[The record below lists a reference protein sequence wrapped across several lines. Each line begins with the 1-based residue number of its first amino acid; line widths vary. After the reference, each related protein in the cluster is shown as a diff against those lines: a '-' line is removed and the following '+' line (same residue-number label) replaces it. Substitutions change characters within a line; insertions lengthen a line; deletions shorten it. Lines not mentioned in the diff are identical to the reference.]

1 MSKLIRHQRILDLLS
16 ETPIE
21 NQEELRLRLLKS
33 GIEVTQAT
41 LSRDIKEL
49 GLAKMSQGYALPGAD
64 VMTEAPGPTLER
76 LLREF
81 VTDVREAQ
89 NLLVLKTTPGS
100 AQPVAASVD
109 GEQWPEVIGT
119 VAGDDT
125 VLVIAPD
132 IRACIRLADRIR
144 GMLEA

>member
-1 MSKLIRHQRILDLLS
+1 MSKIIRHRRILDLIS
-16 ETPIE
+16 GTPIE
-21 NQEELRLRLLKS
+21 NQEELRCRLLKS

-49 GLAKMSQGYALPGAD
+49 GLAKMAHGYAIPGGD
-64 VMTEAPGPTLER
+64 LLTEAPGPSLEH

-89 NLLVLKTTPGS
+89 NLLVLKTMPGS
-100 AQPVAASVD
+100 AQPVAAAVD
-109 GEQWPEVIGT
+109 GEQWTEVIGT

-125 VLVIAPD
+125 VLIIAPD
-132 IRACIRLADRIR
+132 IRGCIRLADRIR
-144 GMLEA
+144 GMLET